1 MKKKPQD
8 RDSILAKAEKF
19 FNKGNFPLA
28 KREFEKA
35 NRIAGQDD
43 ITEKIKICVREIEQL
58 KAKDLVKKARKY
70 AKKRKLQDALRC
82 FEQAYGI
89 SGEDWVHERIG
100 QLKGELSGRSSLEA
114 ARQAETSGEY
124 EKAAGLYR
132 QVLGTQEGKGIRF
145 KMAHCL
151 VRAGRYDDA
160 VSAFKDLMLSDHSAM
175 YDYGFALAKLG
186 KYHQCL
192 DIWGSI
198 KSEDSAFLKQRASV
212 QSLLAADL
220 YDRFE
225 HSEDFAGIYKEG
237 ISIVD
242 STGKGS
248 IGNLVEYCKYTW
260 IDQLWKEER
269 YETIRGL
276 LLPFPSELEADLLA
290 LYAKTF
296 FKLAG
301 ISGKHLFD
309 LSMFWLTTVYNP
321 EISGKFS
328 ARPEERDNIRR
339 ALIRKAEDLLK
350 EYADVGDKSSKA
362 ALVCW
367 NVEKKL
373 VEDLHALVGD
383 REDLSCLVCSPQFA
397 VRFGKSRQV
406 IQLIR
411 DNRGFF
417 NDMEHY
423 LLTGGYYSSAG
434 PSLFHLENRQ
444 YDKALASLPVSGS
457 NDAGESEF
465 VDYCVER
472 VQFACG
478 LHCLEKGEGLSGR
491 YIETVADLFNKAP
504 RYEKELIDK
513 AIDSNEPDKLR
524 LYEDVLSELH
534 LRRPTKGIKD
544 AWSLVM
550 SRRAIMMY
558 NMGQMN
564 LKGTNTTIKKALKL
578 NPENEFARGLLGR
591 VKINVEIEKL
601 DQALTRHKM
610 GKACRIA
617 AASENQE
624 VRDVF
629 FEFMEG
635 SLKELEGQ
643 DVDNTEKAFFL
654 RELYRWCA
662 DVDESHPILD
672 KIYNISQI
680 AGLEVR

>member
-19 FNKGNFPLA
+19 FNRGNYPLA

-35 NRIAGQDD
+35 NRIAGQDN

-58 KAKDLVKKARKY
+58 KVKDLVKRARKY
-70 AKKRKLQDALRC
+70 AKKSKLQEALRC

-89 SGEDWVHERIG
+89 SGEDWICERIG
-100 QLKGELSGRSSLEA
+100 QLNGELSGRDSLEA
-114 ARQAETSGEY
+114 ARQAEASGEY
-124 EKAAGLYR
+124 EKAAGLYG
-132 QVLGTQEGKGIRF
+132 QVLGTQKGKDIRF

-160 VSAFKDLMLSDHSAM
+160 VSAFKDLTVSDHLAM
-175 YDYGFALAKLG
+175 YDYGFALAKMG

-192 DIWGSI
+192 DIWSSI
-198 KSEDSAFLKQRASV
+198 RSDDSAFLKQRASV
-212 QSLLAADL
+212 RSLLISDL

-237 ISIVD
+237 ISIVNF
-242 STGKGS
+242 TGKGS
-248 IGNLVEYCKYTW
+248 IGDLVEYCKYAL
-260 IDQLWKEER
+260 IDQLWKKER

-276 LLPFPSELEADLLA
+276 FLPFPSELEADLLA

-296 FKLAG
+296 FKLAE
-301 ISGKHLFD
+301 ISGEHMSD
-309 LSMFWLTTVYNP
+309 LIMFWLTTVYNP

-328 ARPEERDNIRR
+328 ARPEERDNVRR
-339 ALIRKAEDLLK
+339 ALIQKAEDLFK
-350 EYADVGDKSSKA
+350 KYADVGDKSSKA

-383 REDLSCLVCSPQFA
+383 RKDLSCMVCSPQFA
-397 VRFGKSRQV
+397 VRFGKSRQI

-411 DNRGFF
+411 DNRDFF
-417 NDMEHY
+417 SDTEHY

-434 PSLFHLENRQ
+434 PSLFHLENQQ

-465 VDYCVER
+465 VGYCVER

-478 LHCLEKGEGLSGR
+478 LHCLEKGEGLPGP
-491 YIETVADLFNKAP
+491 YIETAVDLFNKASK
-504 RYEKELIDK
+504 YEQELIDK

-524 LYEDVLSELH
+524 VYEDVLSELH
-534 LRRPTKGIKD
+534 SRRPTKGIKD
-544 AWSLVM
+544 TLSLVM
-550 SRRAIMMY
+550 SRRAIIMY
-558 NMGQMN
+558 NMHRMN
-564 LKGTNTTIKKALKL
+564 LKALNTTIRKALKL
-578 NPENEFARGLLGR
+578 NPENEFARGLLSH
-591 VKINVEIEKL
+591 VKINVEIKEL
-601 DQALTRHKM
+601 DQALSRHKM
-610 GKACRIA
+610 GKACKLA
-617 AASENQE
+617 ATSENEE

-635 SLKELEGQ
+635 NLKELEGSY
-643 DVDNTEKAFFL
+643 VDNTEKAFYL
-654 RELYRWCA
+654 KELYRWCA
-662 DVDESHPILD
+662 EVDESHPILD
-672 KIYNISQI
+672 QIYNAS
-680 AGLEVR
+680 

>member
-1 MKKKPQD
+1 MKKKPQNS
-8 RDSILAKAEKF
+8 DSILAKAEKF
-19 FNKGNFPLA
+19 FNRGNYPLA

-35 NRIAGQDD
+35 NRIAVQDD

-70 AKKRKLQDALRC
+70 AKKSKLREALRC

-89 SGEDWVHERIG
+89 SGEDWIRERIG
-100 QLKGELSGRSSLEA
+100 QLKGELSGRDSLEA
-114 ARQAETSGEY
+114 ARQAEASGEY
-124 EKAAGLYR
+124 EKAAGLYGH
-132 QVLGTQEGKGIRF
+132 GTQKGKDTRF
-145 KMAHCL
+145 KMVHCL
-151 VRAGRYDDA
+151 VRAGKYDDA
-160 VSAFKDLMLSDHSAM
+160 VSAFKDLTLSDYSAM
-175 YDYGFALAKLG
+175 YDYGFALAKVG

-192 DIWGSI
+192 DSWGSI
-198 KSEDSAFLKQRASV
+198 ESDDSAFLKQRASV
-212 QSLLAADL
+212 RSLLAADL

-237 ISIVD
+237 VSIAD
-242 STGKGS
+242 STGDGG
-248 IGNLVEYCKYTW
+248 IGDLVKYCKYAW
-260 IDQLWKEER
+260 IDQLWKEEQ

-276 LLPFPSELEADLLA
+276 FLPFPPEMEVALLT

-296 FKLAG
+296 FKLAE
-301 ISGKHLFD
+301 ISREYLSD
-309 LSMFWLTTVYNP
+309 LIIFWLTTVYNP
-321 EISGKFS
+321 EISEKFS
-328 ARPEERDNIRR
+328 ARQEERDNVRR

-350 EYADVGDKSSKA
+350 KYADVGDKASKA

-383 REDLSCLVCSPQFA
+383 REVLSCLVCSPQFA
-397 VRFGKSRQV
+397 VRFGKSRQT

-417 NDMEHY
+417 TDLEHY

-434 PSLFHLENRQ
+434 PSLFYLENRQ
-444 YDKALASLPVSGS
+444 YDKALASLPMSGS
-457 NDAGESEF
+457 YDAGESEF

-478 LHCLEKGEGLSGR
+478 LHCLEKGEGLPGQ
-491 YIETVADLFNKAP
+491 YIETAVNLFNKASK
-504 RYEKELIDK
+504 YEKELIDK
-513 AIDSNEPDKLR
+513 AIDSHEPDKLR

-534 LRRPTKGIKD
+534 SRRPTKGIND
-544 AWSLVM
+544 ALSLVM

-558 NMGQMN
+558 NMGQIN
-564 LKGTNTTIKKALKL
+564 PKVLNTTIRKALKL
-578 NPENEFARGLLGR
+578 NPENEFARGLLGH
-591 VKINVEIEKL
+591 VKINVEIEELNHAL
-601 DQALTRHKM
+601 DRHKM

-617 AASENQE
+617 ATSKNEE

-629 FEFMEG
+629 FEFMERG
-635 SLKELEGQ
+635 LKELNGY
-643 DVDNTEKAFFL
+643 DMDSPEKAFFL
-654 RELYRWCA
+654 RELYKWCS

-672 KIYNISQI
+672 QIYNASQI
-680 AGLEVR
+680 AGLKVR